1 MIEGVLGT
9 SVTALET
16 KLLSVFVDLK
26 EKVKKNVRKLK
37 FLIRQST
44 SLNRNGKTY
53 SEQ

>member
-26 EKVKKNVRKLK
+26 EKVRKNVRKLK
-37 FLIRQST
+37 FLM
-44 SLNRNGKTY
+44 NRNGKIY
-53 SEQ
+53 NEQ